1 MSVVACGQPERARA
15 VVSAFIEGQRED
27 SEVGDSI
34 ERALAELKD
43 MIAELLRRGGVE
55 QLSSAR
61 VLQIVVG
68 AAVTERHPTAPV
80 AAVADLLRL
89 AER

>member
-1 MSVVACGQPERARA
+1 
-15 VVSAFIEGQRED
+15 
-27 SEVGDSI
+27 
-34 ERALAELKD
+34 
-43 MIAELLRRGGVE
+43 MIAEMLRRAGVE

-68 AAVTERHPTAPV
+68 TALTEQHQNAPV

-89 AER
+89 AEK